1 MAEPARW
8 IDEEDELTELSLPE
22 REDGKPW
29 PVQGEWTY
37 EDYLLLPKDG
47 QRYEV
52 IHGALYVTPAP
63 RPKHQRGVARLHLR
77 LGWFVA
83 SNRLGE
89 VFFAPLDV
97 KLPAGISDPVEP
109 DIVFFRHGN
118 RPGEEDS
125 FFAGVPDL
133 IAEVLSP
140 RTRHRDRAVKFRAYQ
155 EAGVPEYWIVDPEA
169 RTVEVY
175 VLKNGRYVELCR
187 GGMGD
192 VVWSAVVSG
201 FRLKVADLFLEDWV

>member
-1 MAEPARW
+1 
-8 IDEEDELTELSLPE
+8 E

-29 PVQGEWTY
+29 PAQGEWTY
-37 EDYLLLPKDG
+37 EDYLLLPDDG

-52 IHGALYVTPAP
+52 LYGVLHVTPAP

-77 LGWFVA
+77 LGSFVE

-89 VFFAPLDV
+89 VLFAPLDV
-97 KLPAGISDPVEP
+97 RLPAGISNPVEP
-109 DIVFFRHGN
+109 DILFFRHGN
-118 RPGEEDS
+118 RPGEEGS
-125 FFAGVPDL
+125 FFEGVPDL
-133 IAEVLSP
+133 VAEVLSP
-140 RTRHRDRAVKFRAYQ
+140 RTRRRDRTIKLKAYQ
-155 EAGVPEYWIVDPEA
+155 EAGVPEYWMVDPDA

-192 VVWSAVVSG
+192 VVWSAVVPG
-201 FRLKVADLFLEDWV
+201 FRLKVADLFPGD